1 MTGRTKESGKISLLK
16 FSTDTSMP
24 GIGTDVST
32 FGLLSELKSKACPK
46 LGGKLM
52 MPSYLLKNYVHA

>member
-1 MTGRTKESGKISLLK
+1 M
-16 FSTDTSMP
+16 D
-24 GIGTDVST
+24 GTT
-32 FGLLSELKSKACPK
+32 FGLVSELKSKACPK